1 LIRNKHSMDFTE
13 YYIGVYLDGERRV
26 LQVSNDIDCLSCEI
40 LATPLTRIAYRGV
53 KWMLP
58 SVRELARL
66 HGCQRLEI
74 NCSRGKGS
82 YRWLTV

>member
-1 LIRNKHSMDFTE
+1 MKSLIDFTQ
-13 YYIGVYLDGERRV
+13 YYMGVYENGEQRV
-26 LQVSNDIDCLSCEI
+26 FQVSNDIDSLSCEI
-40 LATPLTRIAYRGV
+40 LATPPVTKVGYRGV

-58 SVRELARL
+58 SVKELARL

-82 YRWLTV
+82 YRWLKV